1 MPEEQPFSQLAG
13 HYLKLTQTLMKKHD
27 APPPEQVLEC
37 LISRDRIAQMWSKE
51 RPADVEAARLIE
63 QGDRYLK
70 ALAEP
75 IGATPELKDWRA
87 SLNPPAEAWWW
98 HFAAPLGLAERFDW
112 LWTALALLFL
122 AISLSLIADISPRF
136 LSGGPD
142 ARGALAVIAQ
152 SLLILLTTS
161 SVLTSTGRE
170 ALRRVF
176 STAPFLRPLWEEA
189 GALAAMLLLILL
201 FLFYQSLPRMALN
214 YNDRGFESYQA
225 GQLTSAQ
232 RHYERAIKLEPDL
245 LQAHYNLGL
254 LYEDL
259 GDLDKAKTE
268 YQIAL
273 KGGLDLAYNN
283 LARLY
288 ILEEKY
294 AKAIPLLLEGLERA
308 TDDVVRH
315 DLYKNL
321 GWARLGQAR
330 YEEAVAALQ
339 QAIELEPEA
348 APAQCLLAQVL
359 EALDGQAEAV
369 DQAWET
375 CIRYGDSSRPDED
388 GWLGLAGQHFKDQAN
403 KGEEEK

>member
-1 MPEEQPFSQLAG
+1 MLEEQPLSQLAD
-13 HYLKLTQTLMKKHD
+13 HYLKLTQIVMKKHD

-37 LISRDRIAQMWSKE
+37 LLSRDRIAQIWNKE
-51 RPADVEAARLIE
+51 RPVDAKAARLIE
-63 QGDRYLK
+63 QGDRQLK

-75 IGATPELKDWRA
+75 IGAMPELKDWQR
-87 SLNPPAEAWWW
+87 SFNPPAEAWWW
-98 HFAAPLGLAERFDW
+98 HFAAPLGLTERFDW
-112 LWTALALLFL
+112 LWTALALLLL

-161 SVLTSTGRE
+161 SVLTSTGRQV
-170 ALRRVF
+170 LRRVF
-176 STAPFLRPLWEEA
+176 STIPFLRPLWEET
-189 GALAAMLLLILL
+189 GAIAALLLLILL
-201 FLFYQSLPRMALN
+201 FFFHRSLPRIALN
-214 YNDRGFESYQA
+214 YNDRGFESYEA

-232 RHYERAIKLEPDL
+232 RHYERALKLEPDL

-259 GDLDKAKTE
+259 NDLGKAKTH

-273 KGGLDLAYNN
+273 KGGLDVVYNN

-288 ILEEKY
+288 ILEEEY
-294 AKAIPLLLEGLERA
+294 DKAIPLLLEGLECA
-308 TDDVVRH
+308 TDDVARH

-321 GWARLGQAR
+321 GWARLGQGR
-330 YEEAVAALQ
+330 YEEALAALG
-339 QAIELEPEA
+339 QAIELDAEA

-359 EALDGQAEAV
+359 EALGDQPGAV
-369 DQAWET
+369 DQAWES
-375 CIRYGDSSRPDED
+375 CLRYGDSSRPDED
-388 GWLGLAGQHFKDQAN
+388 RWLGLAGQHFKNQEDQEGD
-403 KGEEEK
+403 K